1 MTTTSHDIDV
11 TSRNQPHYLISR
23 HFTTNHIVSFN
34 PATNHIKTGHHIAAM
49 ERLKARSHKKLG
61 LGIALVGRLC
71 AHSMGQN
78 IRPACPALL
87 AYTEWNTCI
96 MCIEYAGALWAL
108 CPFFFL
114 AQLRIP
120 HHSFHLVSKIV
131 EQKLQIPHANWNFDA
146 SSHQPSDAFSD
157 PGPLPQKSCAMT
169 PWTKYP

>member
-23 HFTTNHIVSFN
+23 HLTTNHIISSH

-96 MCIEYAGALWAL
+96 MCIEYAGFLWAL
-108 CPFFFL
+108 CPL
-114 AQLRIP
+114 LSCTAEDSR
-120 HHSFHLVSKIV
+120 SFYSPGLKIV